1 MAAGAKS
8 FKRPQVEM
16 MARRWQHQCL
26 EVREAAQALL
36 LAELGR
42 LGPRGRKALVD
53 DWSQYLPLYTQS
65 ETIIQQNAQS
75 PTNNTN
81 NTNQQDPKEQM
92 EEEFEEEEEEQVR
105 KPSSIAELKRKQT
118 TAVVLLGVSNSP
130 FSTLSRTNIL
140 VKVIGRK

>member
-1 MAAGAKS
+1 MKLITNFQFKVVAAGAKY

-42 LGPRGRKALVD
+42 LGPKGRKTLVD
-53 DWSQYLPLYTQS
+53 DWSQYLPLYTQT
-65 ETIIQQNAQS
+65 ETIIQQNVQS
-75 PTNNTN
+75 PTNYTN
-81 NTNQQDPKEQM
+81 ANSNVQQTHPPEQM
-92 EEEFEEEEEEQVR
+92 EEEFEEEEEEQIR

-118 TAVVLLGVSNSP
+118 TAVVLLGVS
-130 FSTLSRTNIL
+130 
-140 VKVIGRK
+140 

>member
-1 MAAGAKS
+1 MVAAGAKF

-65 ETIIQQNAQS
+65 ETIIPQQNVQS
-75 PTNNTN
+75 PTNHNNTN
-81 NTNQQDPKEQM
+81 NTTQQNEKGDGPM

-118 TAVVLLGVSNSP
+118 TAVVLLGVSTIP
-130 FSTLSRTNIL
+130 HITPMKL
-140 VKVIGRK
+140 

>member
-1 MAAGAKS
+1 MVAAGATK

-42 LGPRGRKALVD
+42 LGPKGRKSLVD
-53 DWSQYLPLYTQS
+53 DWSQYLPLYTQT
-65 ETIIQQNAQS
+65 ETIIQQNVQS
-75 PTNNTN
+75 PTNHNATN
-81 NTNQQDPKEQM
+81 NVSQQNTAPEQV

-118 TAVVLLGVSNSP
+118 TAVVLLGV
-130 FSTLSRTNIL
+130 NIL
-140 VKVIGRK
+140 